1 MYLYKKAYIFTIL
14 SFILLFSGCIKK
26 FGTDGLTLRIDENE
40 LSPLN
45 KHQNFRANLIK

>member
-1 MYLYKKAYIFTIL
+1 MMVEFASGSLKKEKEKIRNEYIEL
-14 SFILLFSGCIKK
+14 NK
-26 FGTDGLTLRIDENE
+26 E